1 LRYQDAPT
9 ITKSMR
15 IAMQDLN
22 LERLWVVY
30 PGKMGYPMDDKIECV
45 PLAEL
50 SRIREML
57 QGAAT
62 WKR

>member
-1 LRYQDAPT
+1 
-9 ITKSMR
+9 
-15 IAMQDLN
+15 
-22 LERLWVVY
+22 
-30 PGKMGYPMDDKIECV
+30 MGYPMDDKIECV

-57 QGAAT
+57 QGAAI